1 MSLQAFAIEERY
13 KQFEALIPQLGDFK
27 IRKTGSIS
35 SQELLENPNISIYC
49 LDPKNQH
56 AVFVETPTEI
66 DLSQVPFY
74 YMAQFAHA
82 MRVILV
88 PYQDLYTLAQQVP
101 LAGHQLILVYSVGR
115 SGSTLTSVAFNQADG
130 VIGLSEPDVFSQ
142 LVAMRDWDG
151 SNDQEI
157 SELLKA
163 CTHLTCKSWPMK
175 GKPRKWAIKFRSY
188 GIENGDLMHQHFR
201 EARALFLYRNA
212 EDWTDSMVR
221 AFGGDKAITP
231 EILSN
236 FWNFMKPLVR
246 PAVLYDDRDKELSLA
261 QVLGL
266 HWLSPMETYLNLVE
280 KGIQI
285 LPVRYEDMKR
295 QPLPVMEKIFSYCG
309 VEPKDPDELKKVL
322 EKDSQAGSVL
332 AREFTQDQQFQSKQE
347 VMKELHDLIATRPA
361 INRADFE
368 LPGTLVLE

>member
-1 MSLQAFAIEERY
+1 MTLQTFEIEERY
-13 KQFEALIPQLGDFK
+13 KQFEQLIPQFSDFK
-27 IRKTGSIS
+27 IRKTRSIS

-49 LDPKNQH
+49 LDPKTQH
-56 AVFVETPTEI
+56 AVFVEIPSEI

-88 PYQDLYTLAQQVP
+88 PYQDLHTLAQQIP
-101 LAGHQLILVYSVGR
+101 LAGDQLMLVYSVGR
-115 SGSTLTSVAFNQADG
+115 CGSTLTSMAFNQADG
-130 VIGLSEPDVFSQ
+130 VIGLSEPDVFTQ

-163 CTHLTCKSWPMK
+163 CTHLTCKGWVTK
-175 GKPRKWAIKFRSY
+175 GKPKKWAIKFRSY
-188 GIENGDLMHQHFR
+188 GIEIGDLINQHFP
-201 EARALFLYRNA
+201 EARSLFLYRNA

-221 AFGGDKAITP
+221 GFGGDKVITP
-231 EILSN
+231 EILSF

-246 PAVLYDDRDKELSLA
+246 LPALYDDRDEELSLA

-280 KGIQI
+280 KGIQM

-295 QPLPVMEKIFSYCG
+295 KTLPVMEKIFSYCG
-309 VEPKDPDELKKVL
+309 IESKDRDELKKVL

-332 AREFTQDQQFQSKQE
+332 AREFTQDQQFQSKQQ
-347 VMKELHDLIATRPA
+347 VMKELDELLATRPV
-361 INRADFE
+361 INRSDFK